1 MTHILAADI
10 GGTHTRLC
18 IAHCERGATRI
29 VSERTYANAAYSRF
43 ADVLRE
49 FLSGAAGNTI
59 AAVCFAVAGPI
70 RETPAGQT
78 VKVTNL
84 PWEIGAAA
92 LEREFGFPKVRLIND
107 FQAIGYGIEALT
119 EPDFTV
125 LQMGNPVAHGPRAVI
140 GAGTGLGQAILVWQR
155 DHYEPVATEG
165 GHADFGPTDELQI
178 ELARYLIKECGRASY
193 ELILSGPGLARL
205 YAFLRTRGSTPE
217 SRTLAEAIVAGDPAA
232 AITQAALG
240 HNDALANQVLDLF
253 VRIYGA
259 QAGNLALSAGATGGV
274 YLAGGIAPKIIA
286 KLKDGAF
293 LEAFRSK
300 GNMSAYVVDI
310 PVRVVVNPSAGLLGA
325 MGAAARL
332 LSPGP

>member
-1 MTHILAADI
+1 MTHVLVADI

-29 VSERTYANAAYSRF
+29 VSERTYASAAYSQF
-43 ADVLRE
+43 ADMLRE
-49 FLSGAAGNTI
+49 FLSDVADNAI
-59 AAVCFAVAGPI
+59 AVACFAVAGPV

-92 LEREFGFPKVRLIND
+92 LAREFGLPKVRLIND
-107 FQAIGYGIEALT
+107 FQAIGHGIEALT

-125 LQMGNPVAHGPRAVI
+125 LQMGNPVSHDPRAVI
-140 GAGTGLGQAILVWQR
+140 GAGTGLGQAILVWQPDR
-155 DHYEPVATEG
+155 YEVIATEG
-165 GHADFGPTDELQI
+165 GHADFGPTDELQV

-193 ELILSGPGLARL
+193 ELILSGPGLVRL
-205 YAFLRTRGSTPE
+205 YEFLRSGCDAPQSP
-217 SRTLAEAIVAGDPAA
+217 TLDEAMKTGDPAA
-232 AITQAALG
+232 AITRAALG
-240 HNDALANQVLDLF
+240 DDKDYLAAQALDLF

-259 QAGNLALSAGATGGV
+259 QAGNLALTAGATGGV

-293 LEAFRSK
+293 LQAFRSK
-300 GNMSAYVVDI
+300 GNMSAYVENI
-310 PVRVVVNPSAGLLGA
+310 PVRVVMNPKVGLIGAVAVAG
-325 MGAAARL
+325 RQ
-332 LSPGP
+332 

>member
-1 MTHILAADI
+1 MTHVLAADI

-29 VSERTYANAAYSRF
+29 VSERTYASAAYSRF
-43 ADVLRE
+43 ADVLRG

-59 AAVCFAVAGPI
+59 AAACFAAAGPI

-92 LEREFGFPKVRLIND
+92 LAREFGLPKVRLVND
-107 FQAIGYGIEALT
+107 FQAIGYGIEELA
-119 EPDFTV
+119 ESDFAV
-125 LQMGNPVAHGPRAVI
+125 LQPGNPVAHGPRAVI
-140 GAGTGLGQAILVWQR
+140 GAGTGLGQAILVWQGDR
-155 DHYEPVATEG
+155 YEVIATEG
-165 GHADFGPTDELQI
+165 GHADFGPTDDLQI
-178 ELARYLIKECGRASY
+178 ELVRYLIKECGRASY

-205 YAFLRTRGSTPE
+205 YAFLRARGSTPE
-217 SRTLAEAIVAGDPAA
+217 SRALAEAIAAGDPAA
-232 AITQAALG
+232 AITQAALE
-240 HNDALANQVLDLF
+240 HNDALANQALDLF

-286 KLKDGAF
+286 KLKGGAF
-293 LEAFRSK
+293 LDAFRNK
-300 GNMSAYVVDI
+300 GNMSPYVANI
-310 PVRVVVNPSAGLLGA
+310 PVRVVMNPRVGLIGA
-325 MGAAARL
+325 VMAA
-332 LSPGP
+332 SHQ